1 MSLQFFLL
9 HLLSQ
14 KLRSKAGRNDPWRPF
29 YPISHLLIVTIFLH
43 DNYEVFFIWFTFN
56 RLLNGIWLLIL
67 SVWWHISGSKSVFFF
82 YGHINSLWGSAV
94 EHWLAPSPH
103 SRKFPGS
110 NLLASLVVSVWSLH
124 GLPKTCRLTG
134 NSKLAT
140 VSLLCCRH
148 QWLSES
154 LCNKLVT
161 CPGSS

>member
-14 KLRSKAGRNDPWRPF
+14 RLHSKARRNDPWRPF
-29 YPISHLLIVTIFLH
+29 YPISHLSIVAIFLH

-56 RLLNGIWLLIL
+56 RLLNGIWLSIL
-67 SVWWHISGSKSVFFF
+67 SVWWHISGLKSVFFF

-94 EHWLAPSPH
+94 EQWLAPSPH
-103 SRKFPGS
+103 SRKLPGS
-110 NLLASLVVSVWSLH
+110 NLAWLVGCFCVEFACS
-124 GLPKTCRLTG
+124 PKDVHVRLTG

-154 LCNKLVT
+154 L
-161 CPGSS
+161 